1 MAVKAP
7 PEKVKEESEVTAE
20 TASQKDTIKIH
31 PLANML
37 PRMTKKEYTELT
49 EDVKANGIR
58 IPLLFTKDK
67 KTLID
72 GRHRWY
78 VAHDLGLNIKDLP
91 IEYFKG
97 KEDEIPTEII
107 SRNLMRR
114 NIEDADQRVAI
125 ALQIRG
131 ETLEKEAKERQA
143 DKTGAFK
150 GNGKGAVVSQLAKEA
165 KVSQHKAEQAVKAK
179 KAGLLHKV
187 ASGAMKLRDAAK
199 KAPQSNRAKIAAK
212 KKAGKP
218 FDERVWSR
226 WLTWLKQWNPEE
238 TREVKGLI
246 RGWLAGKKPP
256 QIA

>member
-1 MAVKAP
+1 MAEAAVTKENGKADAKP
-7 PEKVKEESEVTAE
+7 SPDS
-20 TASQKDTIKIH
+20 TIKIH
-31 PLANML
+31 PLANLL
-37 PRMTKKEYTELT
+37 PRMTKKEYAELT
-49 EDVKANGIR
+49 EDVKANGIQM
-58 IPLLFTKDK
+58 PLLFTKDK

-78 VAHDLGLNIKDLP
+78 VAHDLGLKISSLP

-97 KEDEIPTEII
+97 KDDEIPNVII

-143 DKTGAFK
+143 DKSGAFK
-150 GNGKGAVVSQLAKEA
+150 ESGKKGPMVAQLAKDA

-179 KAGLLHKV
+179 KAGLLGKV
-187 ASGAMKLRDAAK
+187 ASGVMKLRDAAK
-199 KAPQSNRAKIAAK
+199 KSPQSKRGQTMAK

-218 FDERVWSR
+218 FDQTVWKR
-226 WLTWLKQWNPEE
+226 WLTWLKQWKPEE
-238 TREVKGLI
+238 VREVKGLI
-246 RGWLAGKKPP
+246 RGWLAGKKGPDV
-256 QIA
+256 A

>member
-1 MAVKAP
+1 MAEAVKEAKP
-7 PEKVKEESEVTAE
+7 DEPKTQPE
-20 TASQKDTIKIH
+20 TIKIH
-31 PLANML
+31 PLANFL
-37 PRMTKKEYTELT
+37 PRMTKKEYSELT
-49 EDVKANGIR
+49 DDIKSNGVR
-58 IPLLFTKDK
+58 VPLLFTKDK

-78 VAHDLGLNIKDLP
+78 VAHDLGLKISSLP
-91 IEYFKG
+91 METFKG
-97 KEDEIPTEII
+97 KDSEIPGIII

-150 GNGKGAVVSQLAKEA
+150 NGDKKGAMVGQLAKEA

-179 KAGLLHKV
+179 KAGLLGKV
-187 ASGAMKLRDAAK
+187 ASGAMKLREAAR
-199 KAPQSNRAKIAAK
+199 KAPQSKRGKTEAK

-218 FDERVWSR
+218 FDVTVWKR
-226 WLTWLKQWNPEE
+226 WTAWLKNWTPAEL
-238 TREVKGLI
+238 REVKGLV
-246 RGWLAGKKPP
+246 RGWLAGKKTPDV
-256 QIA
+256 A